1 MNKKEFKQSWMREKR
16 EPSKN
21 KKIYGLFV
29 RQMPETT
36 EEKEIWNWLRR
47 ADLKVE
53 TKAMLSTTQE

>member
-1 MNKKEFKQSWMREKR
+1 MREKR
-16 EPSKN
+16 ESSKN